1 MIRIKNIKLQNKALS
16 NIELE
21 FTIKKLKIP
30 FFRGVFSRND
40 LPNTPRQK
48 ECGILNLDDLMGNG
62 THWVAW
68 YKNKNKKYYFDSFGL
83 YPPLEI
89 MNYLKGPIFY
99 NTERV
104 QEFGTVIC
112 GHLCLYWLKE
122 MSACESPQLI
132 INNLLI

>member
-1 MIRIKNIKLQNKALS
+1 MSIKLPNKALS

-21 FTIKKLKIP
+21 FAIKKLKIP
-30 FFRGVFSRND
+30 NFRGVFSRDD
-40 LPNTPRQK
+40 LPNKPRKK
-48 ECGILNLDDLMGNG
+48 ECGILNLDNLMGGG

-68 YKNKNKKYYFDSFGL
+68 YKNKNKKYYFNSFGL
-83 YPPLEI
+83 HLPLEI
-89 MNYLKGPIFY
+89 MKYLKGPVFY

-122 MSACESPQLI
+122 MSKHKSPQLI

>member
-1 MIRIKNIKLQNKALS
+1 MSIKLENKALS

-21 FTIKKLKIP
+21 FAIKKIKIP
-30 FFRGVFSRND
+30 NFRGVFSRND
-40 LPNTPRQK
+40 LPDKPRKK

-68 YKNKNKKYYFDSFGL
+68 YKNGNKKYYFDSFRL
-83 YPPLEI
+83 HPPLEI
-89 MNYLKGPIFY
+89 MKYLKPPIFY

-104 QEFGTVIC
+104 QEFGTIIC

-122 MSACESPQLI
+122 MSKRESPQLI